1 MAITIHK
8 GPKTINRVITIK
20 EPGDGKAYQSHSI
33 RVSFEVIGRTE
44 AEDLTKAGDDSFF
57 ARVIKGWGDETGNG
71 GFKNEDGS
79 NLPFNAENLSAV
91 CDIAWVNAGFVKAYF
106 EVAYGGK
113 SGN

>member
-8 GPKTINRVITIK
+8 GPKLVSRVITIK
-20 EPGDGKAYQSHSI
+20 EPGEGKAYTTHSI
-33 RVSFEVIGRTE
+33 RVTFDVIGRQE

-57 ARVIKGWGDETGNG
+57 SRVIKGWGDETGNG

-79 NLPFNAENLSAV
+79 NLAFSAENLAAV
-91 CDIAWVNAGFVKAYF
+91 SDIAWVNAGFVKAYF